1 MRCVSGKS
9 TGPFCGSD
17 GAACHDPRVRQALL
31 AVVVLLALSGCG
43 GGGKSSKATTS
54 TTVVTQTT
62 TAAATTSSSGNK
74 VVTHGRY
81 HYPDVLITNYMHS
94 CVAGGGAKKRAYC
107 ACTLD
112 KLSNNVSTQ
121 DFAEIGLSKTIPP
134 RIKKFMTKA
143 VADCASKL

>member
-1 MRCVSGKS
+1 MIC
-9 TGPFCGSD
+9 
-17 GAACHDPRVRQALL
+17 AMRQAL
-31 AVVVLLALSGCG
+31 VVVMLLVLGGCG
-43 GGGKSSKATTS
+43 GGGKSAKS
-54 TTVVTQTT
+54 TTVVVTTTTQTAT
-62 TAAATTSSSGNK
+62 TTSTSSSGGVT

-81 HYPDVLITNYMHS
+81 HYPQILVTNYMKS

-134 RIKKFMTKA
+134 RIKRLMTQA

>member
-1 MRCVSGKS
+1 MI
-9 TGPFCGSD
+9 CGM
-17 GAACHDPRVRQALL
+17 RQALL
-31 AVVVLLALSGCG
+31 AVAILLVLAGCG
-43 GGGKSSKATTS
+43 GGGKSAKS
-54 TTVVTQTT
+54 TTVIVTTTQT
-62 TAAATTSSSGNK
+62 ATGTSTSPSGGVI

-81 HYPDVLITNYMHS
+81 HYPQALVTNYMKS

-112 KLSNNVSTQ
+112 KLSNSVSTR

-134 RIKKFMTKA
+134 RIKRLMTNA

>member
-1 MRCVSGKS
+1 
-9 TGPFCGSD
+9 
-17 GAACHDPRVRQALL
+17 VRQALL
-31 AVVVLLALSGCG
+31 AVAIVLALSACG
-43 GGGKSSKATTS
+43 GGSKSSKS
-54 TTVVTQTT
+54 TTVVVTT
-62 TAAATTSSSGNK
+62 TTTTSTASTATTSSGGYH

-81 HYPDVLITNYMHS
+81 HYPQILITNYMKS

-112 KLSNNVSTQ
+112 KLSNDVSTQ

-134 RIKKFMTKA
+134 RIKKLMTRA

>member
-1 MRCVSGKS
+1 VRRRGSKS
-9 TGPFCGSD
+9 
-17 GAACHDPRVRQALL
+17 AL
-31 AVVVLLALSGCG
+31 
-43 GGGKSSKATTS
+43 T
-54 TTVVTQTT
+54 TTVT
-62 TAAATTSSSGNK
+62 K
-74 VVTHGRY
+74 VVTATNPTGTASVTTHGRF
-81 HYPDVLITNYMHS
+81 HYPQVLITNYMKS

-134 RIKKFMTKA
+134 RIKRLMTQA